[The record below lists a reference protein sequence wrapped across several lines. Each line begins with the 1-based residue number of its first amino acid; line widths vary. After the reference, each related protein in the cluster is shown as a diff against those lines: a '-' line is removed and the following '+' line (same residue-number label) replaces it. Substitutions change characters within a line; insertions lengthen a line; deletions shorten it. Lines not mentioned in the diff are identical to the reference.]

1 MIDTAIILAGGQG
14 ERLRPITD
22 TIPKPLIPVAGR
34 SLLERS
40 MDRLIAHGVT
50 NIVVNV
56 HHLGEQ
62 IAERLKGRAQIVHE
76 ERLLDTGG
84 SVMKALPLLGDGP
97 FFVLNGDGL
106 WRENSGTILEQL
118 EMKWNPARMDALLL
132 LHPIHKVIGREAMD
146 RGDFFVERGGRV
158 RHRGVASLAPYVFAS
173 VSVCD
178 ARLFEDSPEGP
189 FSLIKFWNRAEAR
202 GRLFGVFND
211 GDWFQIGTPEALVE
225 AERVLAYDQR
235 TSSMP
240 VLQQA
245 ACCNAAC
252 RFGVSSYRQ
261 RSPIVLDRG
270 SAEIQIRAVDGR
282 QV

>member
-1 MIDTAIILAGGQG
+1 MIDTAIILAGGRG
-14 ERLRPITD
+14 ERMRPITD

-40 MDRLIAHGVT
+40 IDRLIAHGVT

-62 IAERLKGRAQIVHE
+62 IAERLKCRAQIVHE

-84 SVMKALPLLGDGP
+84 SVMNALPLLDAGP

-106 WRENSGTILEQL
+106 WREKSGTMLERL
-118 EMKWNPARMDALLL
+118 EMKWNPERMDALLL
-132 LHPIHKVIGREAMD
+132 LHPIHKVIGREATD
-146 RGDFFVERGGRV
+146 RGDFFIERGGRV
-158 RHRGVASLAPYVFAS
+158 RHRSVASLAPYVFAS

-178 ARLFEDSPEGP
+178 ARLFENAPEGP
-189 FSLIKFWNRAEAR
+189 FSLLKLWNHAEVR

-235 TSSMP
+235 NEQHASI
-240 VLQQA
+240 A
-245 ACCNAAC
+245 A
-252 RFGVSSYRQ
+252 GG
-261 RSPIVLDRG
+261 LL
-270 SAEIQIRAVDGR
+270 
-282 QV
+282 